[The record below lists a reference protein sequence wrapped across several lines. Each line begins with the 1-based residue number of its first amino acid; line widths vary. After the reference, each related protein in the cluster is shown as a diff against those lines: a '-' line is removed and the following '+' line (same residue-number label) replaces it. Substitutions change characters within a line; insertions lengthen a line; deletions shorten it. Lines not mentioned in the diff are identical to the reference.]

1 MTLKFMLI
9 VVVAVCAGP
18 ASANAV
24 DVVASTAPPTKR
36 LVTTTDEARAV
47 ARVVVGV
54 AAPSKPSGPRIA
66 TTSDEAR
73 TVARV
78 VTGADLPP
86 TKLVARI
93 PTSTDQA
100 RGIDARSAIRPA
112 ARVSP
117 TPQSVACGKA
127 CDCDRNPG

>member
-1 MTLKFMLI
+1 MTLKSMLI
-9 VVVAVCAGP
+9 AFVVSAGP

-24 DVVASTAPPTKR
+24 EVVASTAPPTKR
-36 LVTTTDEARAV
+36 LVTTTDEARTV

-86 TKLVARI
+86 TKLAARI

-100 RGIDARSAIRPA
+100 RGIDARPDARPA
-112 ARVSP
+112 APSYSKP
-117 TPQSVACGKA
+117 ESVACRTA